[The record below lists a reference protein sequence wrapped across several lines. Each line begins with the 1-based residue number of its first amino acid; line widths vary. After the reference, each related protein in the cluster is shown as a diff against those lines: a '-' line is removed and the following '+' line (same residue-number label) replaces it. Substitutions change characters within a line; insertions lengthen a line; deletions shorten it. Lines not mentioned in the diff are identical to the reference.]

1 MDESDPVG
9 THVDSLDPLPETRE
23 MDDENGDG
31 QEGNEVRH
39 DAEDAQHEP
48 CIAVACRT
56 LSSLYQFV
64 QSDCVNGHGHSTNDN
79 QSRNMLKPP
88 TPEESPATDSDSV
101 FCMTRSAIETVSRLL
116 NCTGRSC
123 AGDPSILLVLSS
135 ILLKILAWYEALH
148 RSEIG
153 RLGLSATP
161 SPSGRK
167 DVGSNGC
174 HSSVTHS
181 TGLSQSSESM
191 EGSLYTVPLII
202 PLTVNA
208 FNLSRATETKMKA
221 QLLLCEVQ
229 TLSQVCQALDRRVQA
244 AENMR
249 GGKGLCGQSN
259 THLLRQLDE
268 LQHALAAVCTQ
279 VPSLG

>member
-1 MDESDPVG
+1 MDESDPVV
-9 THVDSLDPLPETRE
+9 TDIDNLDPLPETRD
-23 MDDENGDG
+23 MDDENGNG

-39 DAEDAQHEP
+39 DPEDAQHEP

-56 LSSLYQFV
+56 LFSLYQFV

-88 TPEESPATDSDSV
+88 TPEESPATDSV
-101 FCMTRSAIETVSRLL
+101 FCTTRSAIETVSRLL

-148 RSEIG
+148 QSEIG
-153 RLGLSATP
+153 QLGLSATP
-161 SPSGRK
+161 SPRSRE
-167 DVGSNGC
+167 DVGSNGS

-181 TGLSQSSESM
+181 TGLSQPSERM
-191 EGSLYTVPLII
+191 EESIYTAPLTI
-202 PLTVNA
+202 PLNVSA

-229 TLSQVCQALDRRVQA
+229 TLSQVCQALERRVQA

-249 GGKGLCGQSN
+249 GEKGVCGQSN

-268 LQHALAAVCTQ
+268 LQHALTAVCTHA
-279 VPSLG
+279 PSLE

>member
-1 MDESDPVG
+1 MDESDPVV
-9 THVDSLDPLPETRE
+9 TDVDNLDPLPETRD
-23 MDDENGDG
+23 MDDENGG
-31 QEGNEVRH
+31 GRKGNEVRH

-48 CIAVACRT
+48 CIAVACRM

-64 QSDCVNGHGHSTNDN
+64 QSDCVNGRGHSTNDN

-88 TPEESPATDSDSV
+88 TSEESPATDSV

-148 RSEIG
+148 QSEIG
-153 RLGLSATP
+153 RLGLSDTP
-161 SPSGRK
+161 SPSGRE
-167 DVGSNGC
+167 DVGSNGS
-174 HSSVTHS
+174 HSSGTHS
-181 TGLSQSSESM
+181 TGLSQPSESM
-191 EGSLYTVPLII
+191 EGSLYTAPLII
-202 PLTVNA
+202 PLTVSA
-208 FNLSRATETKMKA
+208 FNLSRAMETKMKA

-229 TLSQVCQALDRRVQA
+229 TLSQVCQTLDRRVQA
-244 AENMR
+244 AESMR
-249 GGKGLCGQSN
+249 GGKSLCGQSN

-268 LQHALAAVCTQ
+268 LQHALTAVCTQ